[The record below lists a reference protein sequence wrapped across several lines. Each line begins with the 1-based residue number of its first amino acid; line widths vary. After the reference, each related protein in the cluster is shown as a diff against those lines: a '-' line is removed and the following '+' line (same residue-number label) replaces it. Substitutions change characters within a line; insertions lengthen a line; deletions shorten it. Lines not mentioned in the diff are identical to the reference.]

1 MIGILGQSRIK
12 FVYRFFFMT
21 DQILGSWVCHA
32 VTYTGGLGE
41 LPSDVDELVLQG
53 FLFEVQLFHGQRLVM
68 IQLHLL
74 MSCHQGFL

>member
-1 MIGILGQSRIK
+1 MIGILGKSRIK
-12 FVYRFFFMT
+12 FVYRFFLMT
-21 DQILGSWVCHA
+21 DQFLGSWVYYA

-41 LPSDVDELVLQG
+41 LPSDVDELVLKG
-53 FLFEVQLFHGQRLVM
+53 FLFEVKLFHGQRLVM